1 VYIKKQCMISLCENL
16 SEKISL
22 YTAKR
27 QIEVSVWMILII
39 YKSLWIALVIYCLVM
54 EAEV

>member
-1 VYIKKQCMISLCENL
+1 MISLCENL